1 MKDLQH
7 NRLVELLADQSLFG
21 LSAEEGMELG
31 QLKKQFPEW
40 ENDFSLELT
49 AAAIG
54 LANLDVREELPANLR
69 AQVFANA
76 DKFFSDGA
84 ADQEVFNFAPSA
96 NKTIVSPTGAGVVE
110 ATSGFSFWQNLGWA
124 FAAVAGIALAVNIWT
139 TRFEKPLEVVKNPE
153 SIQTPKPELTMAQK
167 RDELI
172 VSAKDAV
179 QISLTNPKNE
189 KEIVGD
195 MVWSNEKQR
204 GYARFR
210 GLPANDAAKETY
222 QVWIVDETQDS
233 KTPISGGVFD
243 VDGSGE
249 TIVPINAQLAVKKP
263 KAVAITKEKVGGV
276 VVSKQENVV
285 AIAKV

>member
-1 MKDLQH
+1 MNDLQH
-7 NRLVELLADQSLFG
+7 TRLIELLADQPLFG
-21 LSAEEGMELG
+21 LGAEERMELD

-40 ENDFSLELT
+40 EDDLSLELT

-54 LANLDVREELPANLR
+54 LANLDVSDELPANLR

-76 DKFFSDGA
+76 DEFFGKWEA
-84 ADQEVFNFAPSA
+84 NREVSGFSSAA
-96 NKTIVSPTGAGVVE
+96 NKMIDSPVGANVVE
-110 ATSGFSFWQNLGWA
+110 TTSGFSFWQNLGWA

-139 TRFEKPLEVVKNPE
+139 TRFEKPSEVVKNPE
-153 SIQTPKPELTMAQK
+153 TIQTPKPELTTTQK

-243 VDGSGE
+243 VNGSGE
-249 TIVPINAQLAVKKP
+249 IIVPINVQLQVKKP

-285 AIAKV
+285 AIAKI

>member
-1 MKDLQH
+1 MKDLQD
-7 NRLVELLADQSLFG
+7 NRLVELLADQSFFG

-31 QLKKQFPEW
+31 QLKKRFPEW

-54 LANLDVREELPANLR
+54 LANLDVREDLPANLR
-69 AQVFANA
+69 AQVYANA
-76 DKFFSDGA
+76 DEFFSEGA
-84 ADQEVFNFAPSA
+84 TDQEVFNFAPSA
-96 NKTIVSPTGAGVVE
+96 NKTIVSPPGASVAE
-110 ATSGFSFWQNLGWA
+110 TTSGFSFWQNLGWA

-139 TRFEKPLEVVKNPE
+139 TRFEKPSEVVKNPE
-153 SIQTPKPELTMAQK
+153 TIQMPKPELTTAQK
-167 RDELI
+167 RDELLA
-172 VSAKDAV
+172 SAKDAV

-249 TIVPINAQLAVKKP
+249 IIVPINAQLAVKKP